1 MRLFKRKLE
10 EGRDYI
16 TLSNEEYA
24 ERMKSARESFES
36 VEWRPIRRQYIGM
49 IYAALIASPRGFGRY
64 QKGPDVTE
72 AIVLADALIE
82 KIKENEK
89 RGEHK

>member
-1 MRLFKRKLE
+1 MRLFKRKLK

-24 ERMKSARESFES
+24 ARMKLARESFES
-36 VEWRPIRRQYIGM
+36 TEWRSIRRQYIGM
-49 IYAALIASPRGFGRY
+49 IYAALIASPRGFSWY
-64 QKGPDVTE
+64 QKDTDETE
-72 AIVLADALIE
+72 AIALADALIE

-89 RGEHK
+89 REEHE